1 MDIEKLLFK
10 YIEGMIVI
18 RFGLENYGD
27 EMVLVD
33 LLLDFNGFEEVINIL
48 IYDRN
53 WNDVMFFYRY
63 IRGYLVKEIRNWI
76 KGISEMMFD
85 FINDDEFRLEV
96 LVRVLIGFF
105 LLFLYELF
113 IIYLMF
119 FVFY

>member
-1 MDIEKLLFK
+1 MV
-10 YIEGMIVI
+10 VI
-18 RFGLENYGD
+18 RFGLENNGD

-85 FINDDEFRLEV
+85 FINDDEFRLEI

-113 IIYLMF
+113 MIYLMF